1 MAGIGETVRY
11 YQRIHGG
18 GRSEVD
24 FLELVRRVEFASG
37 ERMVGK
43 SAGRR
48 TEPIRFGQVP
58 HLNYASTAVA
68 ELVEREKLHVLVNFF
83 GLWGPNGPM
92 PLETSAYVYNRSH
105 NCYDQTLRRFADI
118 IHHRFIGLYYR
129 AWKANELAVGLD
141 KGPRGLVARICD
153 ALAGKSCQGTSLPPF
168 TASAFGAQFGTAVK
182 SRDGL
187 GFILSRMLGVPLRI
201 VEKVLSVS
209 DIPEDCRGRLG
220 RPGVSELGRSVQL
233 GSRFRTC
240 TRKFV
245 LNVGVI
251 DFASATQLFPGMKGG
266 TELVDVVQSYLD
278 RPLEWD
284 LRLELRTD
292 SLPPPQLGQSCQ
304 LGRSIWLGRPKG
316 ETTEVVIGMSRL
328 AETQHARK
336 AVRSFGA

>member
-58 HLNYASTAVA
+58 HLNYASTSVA
-68 ELVEREKLHVLVNFF
+68 EIVEREKLHVLVNFF

-92 PLETSAYVYNRSH
+92 PLETSSYVHNRSH

-141 KGPRGLVARICD
+141 KGPNGLLARICD
-153 ALAGKSCQGTSLPPF
+153 ALAGRPCRGTSLPQF
-168 TASAFGAQFGTAVK
+168 TASAFGSQFGTAVK
-182 SRDGL
+182 SCDGL
-187 GFILSRMLGVPLRI
+187 GFILSRMSGLPLRI
-201 VEKVLSVS
+201 VEKVQSVAS
-209 DIPEDCRGRLG
+209 LPEDCRGRLG
-220 RPGVSELGRSVQL
+220 RAGVSELGRSIQL
-233 GSRFRTC
+233 GSQFCTR
-240 TRKFV
+240 TRKF
-245 LNVGVI
+245 LLHVGIV
-251 DFASATQLFPGMKGG
+251 DFASAVPLFPGMKGG
-266 TELVDVVQSYLD
+266 SMLVDVVQSYLD

-284 LRLELRTD
+284 LRLELRTS
-292 SLPPPQLGQSCQ
+292 SLPPPLVCGVRQ
-304 LGRSIWLGRPKG
+304 LGRSLWLGRPNG
-316 ETTEVVIGMSRL
+316 DATEVVIGMSRL
-328 AETQHARK
+328 AEARHARK
-336 AVRSFGA
+336 TMPSW

>member
-1 MAGIGETVRY
+1 MAGIAETVRY

-24 FLELVRRVEFASG
+24 FLELVRRLEFASG

-58 HLNYASTAVA
+58 HLNYASTTVA
-68 ELVEREKLHVLVNFF
+68 EIVEREKLHVLVNFL

-92 PLETSAYVYNRSH
+92 PLEASAYVHTRSH

-141 KGPRGLVARICD
+141 KGTTGLVARICD
-153 ALAGKSCQGTSLPPF
+153 ALAGRACRGTGLPPHA
-168 TASAFGAQFGTAVK
+168 ASAFGAQFGTAVK

-187 GFILSRMLGVPLRI
+187 EFVLSRMLGLPFRI
-201 VEKVLSVS
+201 VEKVQSAAP
-209 DIPEDCRGRLG
+209 IPEDSRGRLG
-220 RPGVSELGRSVQL
+220 RKGVSELGRSIQL
-233 GSRFRTC
+233 GSQFRTR
-240 TRKFV
+240 TRKF
-245 LNVGVI
+245 LLHVGGI
-251 DFASATQLFPGMKGG
+251 DFALASRLFPDMKGG
-266 TELVDVVQSYLD
+266 RMLVDVVQCYLD

-284 LRLELRTD
+284 LRLGLRTS
-292 SLPPPQLGQSCQ
+292 SLPPPLLSGDRQ
-304 LGRSIWLGRPKG
+304 LGRSLWLGHPQG
-316 ETTEVVIGMSRL
+316 TTTEITVGMSRL
-328 AETQHARK
+328 AETQHAR
-336 AVRSFGA
+336 RGAATT